1 MDISLIK
8 LVLLVVSPTISITI
22 IAINIHHHLALRTW
36 CGLLWW
42 LQQSFT
48 RILQKWHSIGIQHF
62 KLEDSP
68 LGGAETF
75 LILGGFDSI
84 PRLAP
89 DSLRNVIQLMVDIS
103 NWKTMENQFDPMMS
117 ICHVF
122 HHLDPASHEA
132 DTALE
137 WNIFRALAWIWS
149 NVVQNLDLASDPQR
163 DQKTMMLFM
172 TVSYW
177 IVFIGLDSSRKE

>member
-8 LVLLVVSPTISITI
+8 LVLLVVSPTPSLSPSLLSIFITI
-22 IAINIHHHLALRTW
+22 LEMMWPSLVADV
-36 CGLLWW
+36 
-42 LQQSFT
+42 QSFT

-89 DSLRNVIQLMVDIS
+89 VSLRNVIQSMVDIS

-122 HHLDPASHEA
+122 HHLDPAFTWSRHCPSMEHFS
-132 DTALE
+132 DTC
-137 WNIFRALAWIWS
+137 
-149 NVVQNLDLASDPQR
+149 LDLIQCCPKFGSCLDPQR

-172 TVSYW
+172 TVNYW

>member
-8 LVLLVVSPTISITI
+8 LVLLVVSPTPSLSPSLLSIFITI
-22 IAINIHHHLALRTW
+22 LEMMWPSLVADV
-36 CGLLWW
+36 
-42 LQQSFT
+42 QSFT

-89 DSLRNVIQLMVDIS
+89 VSLRNVIQSMVDIS